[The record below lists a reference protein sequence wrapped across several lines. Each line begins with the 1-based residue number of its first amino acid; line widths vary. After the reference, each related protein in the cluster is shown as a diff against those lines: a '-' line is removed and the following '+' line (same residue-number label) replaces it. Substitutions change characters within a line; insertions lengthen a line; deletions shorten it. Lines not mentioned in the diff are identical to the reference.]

1 MIDADALRRF
11 FAAYLAAVE
20 REQDALDRLDAVAGD
35 GDHGAT
41 MVLGMRALVAALP
54 PATAPASAADVLR
67 AAAEGFGS
75 VGGSIGPLWGTGLL
89 RAARAVDAGAPLG
102 TVAAA
107 TVEGLRDRG
116 GAALGDKTLLDV
128 MEPAVAAFAGALD
141 TGVAPGAALTV
152 GLAGARVGLETSAA
166 LPARRGRA
174 RRLVE
179 RSVGATD
186 PGAASACL
194 AWETAAALYSESA
207 TSTSSAVG

>member
-1 MIDADALRRF
+1 VIDPDALRRF

-54 PATAPASAADVLR
+54 PAPAGTADVLR
-67 AAAEGFGS
+67 AAAEAFGS
-75 VGGSIGPLWGTGLL
+75 VGGSIGPLWGTALL
-89 RAARAVDAGAPLG
+89 RAARAVDAGEPLG
-102 TVAAA
+102 GVAAA
-107 TVEGLRDRG
+107 TVEGLRARG
-116 GAALGDKTLLDV
+116 GSALGDKTLIDV
-128 MEPAVAAFAGALD
+128 MEPAVAAFSGALG
-141 TGVAPGAALTV
+141 TGVAPGDALAV
-152 GLAGARVGLETSAA
+152 GVAGARVGLETSAA

-179 RSVGATD
+179 RSVGAID

-194 AWETAAALYSESA
+194 AWETAAALYAESA
-207 TSTSSAVG
+207 ASTSSALG